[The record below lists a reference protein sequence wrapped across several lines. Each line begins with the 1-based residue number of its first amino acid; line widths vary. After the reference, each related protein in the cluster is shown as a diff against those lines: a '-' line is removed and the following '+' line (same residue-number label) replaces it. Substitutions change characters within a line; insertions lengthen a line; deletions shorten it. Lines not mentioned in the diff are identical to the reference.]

1 MMKPSNMVKSLD
13 WICKF
18 NPEFLVRLDAKI
30 LLLKPTGSPI
40 FTFLKRALSIVLLSM
55 YLLSA
60 TQLGQLCKLPAFFT
74 HYQEHQQHDPHLT
87 LIEFFIIHYAS
98 DFVQDEDYK
107 QDQKLP
113 FKTIDNS
120 LSYSLGAIVNQP
132 IQWQC
137 GHVLRFQIKHTC
149 AFVDTGIPSSFI
161 QTIWQ
166 PPRHA

>member
-1 MMKPSNMVKSLD
+1 M
-13 WICKF
+13 
-18 NPEFLVRLDAKI
+18 LVVRFASRI
-30 LLLKPTGSPI
+30 LLLKPKGSPI
-40 FTFLKRALSIVLLSM
+40 FTFLKKALSIVLLSM

-60 TQLGQLCKLPAFFT
+60 TQLGQLCKLPAVFT

-87 LIEFFIIHYAS
+87 LIEFFVIHYAS
-98 DFVQDEDYK
+98 DFVEDEDYK

-137 GHVLRFQIKHTC
+137 WRFLPFQLKHAS

-161 QTIWQ
+161 QSIWQ
-166 PPRHA
+166 PPRLV